1 MLVRLG
7 FRPVAFRKARTFERH
22 RRNSKEVQCRNH
34 LAVIGQEG
42 QPTFSR
48 IAAPPDMAQIPGY
61 RPLRNGEAQLQK
73 FAVYFGCAPSWIFIG
88 DTSDQRTDFGR
99 RFRSAAARSRTPP
112 PEEPK
117 SRPMP
122 ADYRLRFHNDQDFG
136 PSGPNVAQRRPE
148 QPVPRIQP
156 RARTLPLEDG
166 DLLPQGQDF
175 QGSVVPTAEE
185 NSNGGQE
192 SKDES
197 EHES

>member
-1 MLVRLG
+1 
-7 FRPVAFRKARTFERH
+7 
-22 RRNSKEVQCRNH
+22 
-34 LAVIGQEG
+34 
-42 QPTFSR
+42 
-48 IAAPPDMAQIPGY
+48 
-61 RPLRNGEAQLQK
+61 
-73 FAVYFGCAPSWIFIG
+73 
-88 DTSDQRTDFGR
+88 
-99 RFRSAAARSRTPP
+99 
-112 PEEPK
+112 
-117 SRPMP
+117 MP

-156 RARTLPLEDG
+156 RARALPLEDG